1 LQAKSQKLQA
11 NSCICYTTPM
21 ERNIPFKITL
31 FILVIIIGLGLFAY
45 GYPNK
50 EVLTV
55 TDQVGQKPHPR
66 FEYLSASDPLLERRG
81 SSGIVTHVTD
91 GDTFDIM
98 IDGTKSRVRMLG
110 INTPESVDPRRPV
123 ECFGREA
130 SNYLKDLINNKQVTL
145 EKDPDKPGTDE
156 YGRLL
161 RYVFLGDI
169 NINEQMIRDGYAYEY
184 TYKSEKYMY
193 QNQFKQAEKF
203 ARENKLGLWADST
216 CHGEK

>member
-1 LQAKSQKLQA
+1 
-11 NSCICYTTPM
+11 M
-21 ERNIPFKITL
+21 ERNIPLKISL
-31 FILVIIIGLGLFAY
+31 FILLILIGLGIFAY
-45 GYPNK
+45 MYPTSTPIAQSQQTQHTPNK
-50 EVLTV
+50 FSLKT
-55 TDQVGQKPHPR
+55 G
-66 FEYLSASDPLLERRG
+66 A
-81 SSGIVTHVTD
+81 VTHITD

-98 IDGTKSRVRMLG
+98 IDGNKSRVRMLG

-130 SNYLKDLINNKQVTL
+130 SNYLKGLIDNKQVRL
-145 EKDPDKPGTDE
+145 EQDPDKTDTDE

-161 RYVFLGDI
+161 RYVFLGDT

-203 ARENKLGLWADST
+203 ARENKLGLWVDDT
-216 CHGEK
+216 CRGEK